1 MAAREKPVPEGRPIK
16 LKVRTTKVTNVNQAP
31 EQHGNDR
38 VPRCDVSLAFSCT
51 KDDVDQIL
59 VVEGGSER
67 LWNRELLILPELVG
81 WHAIDAAFEGEAK
94 IARMNGPESEEFEKA
109 VLKKIEV
116 RLDPSRE
123 VEVKAQLR
131 VDSDGEAEFLQ
142 RIHCAG
148 LCKFSFTG
156 RKLIPP
162 KAPDAGGPGQTDLV
176 DEASKET
183 PPDGNKPKP
192 RRGRKVH

>member
-16 LKVRTTKVTNVNQAP
+16 IKTRTTKVSNVNQSP

-38 VPRCDVSLAFSCT
+38 VPRIDVSLSFSCS

-59 VVEGGSER
+59 VVDGGTER
-67 LWNRELLILPELVG
+67 LWNRELLIFPELVG
-81 WHAIDAAFEGEAK
+81 WHEIDATFEGEAK
-94 IARMNGPESEEFEKA
+94 IGRMNGEAETFENA
-109 VLKKIEV
+109 ILKKLLV

-123 VEVKAQLR
+123 IEVKAQLR

-148 LCKFSFTG
+148 LCKFAFTG
-156 RKLIPP
+156 RKLVPP
-162 KAPDAGGPGQTDLV
+162 KAPEAGGPGQTDLV
-176 DEASKET
+176 DESNKKET
-183 PPDGNKPKP
+183 PANGDKPKP